1 MLNQSDFEF
10 DASHIDNLNKCFST
24 FDTDIA
30 ISISYVRRAQGLSFR
45 ELENR
50 MTGIN
55 SSTLKRYLQP
65 SYSSVRPL
73 HVVAAL
79 SWVMM
84 VPMTSFYAALK
95 LKESYRGMDDYAV
108 KALHCVGRLP
118 DDQFKLYI
126 DLISGMMTDSART
139 AFQRYRK
146 EIEAPLDSAIR
157 YDSLFPPEPL
167 NIDTFAIDYYRSVAI
182 TLKRFRSKHS
192 IPEKALAKLLGLSM
206 HQYRQLED
214 ETKPRDFTA
223 AIGFRMKLAF
233 QLYSHVNFTSEMTQ
247 YSQFHQLRKVQ
258 HIRDSLVVEAFR
270 QLNDTCKDHAVQIL
284 LSLSSVYIKNLIQ
297 SK

>member
-84 VPMTSFYAALK
+84 VPMTSLSF
-95 LKESYRGMDDYAV
+95 
-108 KALHCVGRLP
+108 
-118 DDQFKLYI
+118 I
-126 DLISGMMTDSART
+126 LI
-139 AFQRYRK
+139 
-146 EIEAPLDSAIR
+146 
-157 YDSLFPPEPL
+157 LFRE
-167 NIDTFAIDYYRSVAI
+167 
-182 TLKRFRSKHS
+182 
-192 IPEKALAKLLGLSM
+192 
-206 HQYRQLED
+206 
-214 ETKPRDFTA
+214 
-223 AIGFRMKLAF
+223 
-233 QLYSHVNFTSEMTQ
+233 
-247 YSQFHQLRKVQ
+247 
-258 HIRDSLVVEAFR
+258 
-270 QLNDTCKDHAVQIL
+270 
-284 LSLSSVYIKNLIQ
+284 
-297 SK
+297 